1 MKWLRK
7 LKVRDFFVML
17 LIFLVGMVGAYG
29 FHMAGLRSENTFIL
43 FILAMTVCILETNSP
58 LWGFILG
65 AAYPLAFDLLFIE
78 PRFAL
83 HAYDANFLVSCVIF
97 FIVAFMLG
105 SLTSR
110 LKEQLKS
117 SQRGTHVME
126 NLSEISTGLINS
138 SSAKNTCAF
147 LSRELSS
154 SLGLPIKAYRALAD
168 TDGDAARLCYQRG
181 IPTGAGEDDYSND
194 SYKYLPIRLAGRQY
208 GHLEVDCTTRVPST
222 TERSF
227 LQSAA
232 AQAAVALERNSKEA
246 TNSADEASREL
257 EKLKDELL
265 DSISSTMKDPLERI
279 DTAILQVE
287 SNDEAKLPDTLH
299 DTFEDIRETE
309 QDLLRA
315 VDRLRYIA
323 SIENMTEMPEKDEVD
338 LNKTVRGITHSAS
351 RRYGR
356 TIRCNTARGWST
368 VNINK
373 HMLHDV
379 LDELIDN
386 AVHYSLSTSTICV
399 TVVKRYGM
407 VTFTVEDTGPGVPE
421 EEVDALF
428 RHFPANGVTSDGRQ
442 HIGLGLS
449 LCKAIVEAQGGF
461 IYAESNSKGGLSVVF
476 SLPAK

>member
-1 MKWLRK
+1 MKWLHK
-7 LKVRDFFVML
+7 LKLRDFFVML

-29 FHMAGLRSENTFIL
+29 FHMAGLRTENTFIL

-65 AAYPLAFDLLFIE
+65 VGYPLTFDLLFIE

-83 HAYDANFLVSCVIF
+83 HANDPNFLVSCVIF

-110 LKEQLKS
+110 LKEQLRS
-117 SQRGTHVME
+117 SQRAANVME

-147 LSRELSS
+147 ISRELSS
-154 SLGLPIKAYRALAD
+154 SLGLPIKAHRALAD
-168 TDGDAARLCYQRG
+168 TDGEAARLCYQRG
-181 IPTGAGEDDYSND
+181 VATGAGEDDYSKD
-194 SYKYLPIRLAGRQY
+194 THKYLPIRLDGRQY
-208 GHLEVDCTTRVPST
+208 GHLDVDCTTRIPSA

-227 LQSAA
+227 LQSVA
-232 AQAAVALERNSKEA
+232 AQAAIALERNGKEA
-246 TNSADEASREL
+246 TSSADEADREL
-257 EKLKDELL
+257 EKTKAELL
-265 DSISSTMKDPLERI
+265 DNISLTMKEPLQKI
-279 DTAILQVE
+279 DAAILDVE
-287 SNDEAKLPDTLH
+287 ADEESELSDSHLKALDS
-299 DTFEDIRETE
+299 IRETE
-309 QDLLRA
+309 QSLLQA

-323 SIENMTEMPEKDEVD
+323 SIENMTEMPEKNEVD

-368 VNINK
+368 VAINRR
-373 HMLHDV
+373 MLHDV

-386 AVHYSLSTSTICV
+386 AVHYSLSTAAICV

-421 EEVDALF
+421 EKVAALF
-428 RHFPANGVTSDGRQ
+428 QRFPAGSSSTGNIQR
-442 HIGLGLS
+442 IGLGLS

-461 IYAESNSKGGLSVVF
+461 IYAENNNKGGLSVVF